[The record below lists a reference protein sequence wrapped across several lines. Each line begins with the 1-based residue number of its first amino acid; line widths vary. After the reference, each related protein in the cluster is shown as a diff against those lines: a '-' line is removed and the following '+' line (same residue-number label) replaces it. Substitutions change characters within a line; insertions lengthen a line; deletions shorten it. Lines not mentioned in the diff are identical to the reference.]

1 MHTLQSNDGTSIAY
15 ERAGSGPA
23 LILVD
28 GALCSRAFGP
38 MPKLVPLLAP
48 HFTVYTYDRRGRGDS
63 ADSASYRVERE
74 LEDLAALVRVAGG
87 SAYAFG
93 ASSGGALVLH
103 AAASGVPITR
113 LAIYEPPFVTEGARG
128 GEPDHVGQ
136 LRALIAA
143 GKRGAAV
150 RYFMMDMVRAPKPI
164 VLMMHLMVPV
174 WTKLKAVAHTLP
186 YDAAIMGDWLVPRER
201 VAGVSVPA
209 LVMYGGK
216 TDERLRRAAEAVSA
230 ALPRGELRV
239 LPGQNH
245 AAAAE
250 AVAPALIEFFG
261 EVGTLNADSARPLNP

>member
-1 MHTLQSNDGTSIAY
+1 MHTLQSDDGTSIAY

-63 ADSASYRVERE
+63 ADSASYSVERE

-87 SAYAFG
+87 SAFAFG

-103 AAASGVPITR
+103 AAASGVPIAR
-113 LAIYEPPFVTEGARG
+113 LAIYEPPFVNEGASS
-128 GEPDHVGQ
+128 GERDHIAQ
-136 LRALIAA
+136 LRSLIAA
-143 GKRGAAV
+143 GQRGAAV
-150 RYFMMDMVRAPKPI
+150 KYFMADMVGAPKP
-164 VLMMHLMVPV
+164 VVFMMRLMLPV
-174 WTKLKAVAHTLP
+174 WSKLKAVAHTLP
-186 YDAAIMGDWLVPRER
+186 YDATIMGNWLVPKEHAAR
-201 VAGVSVPA
+201 VRVPS

-230 ALPRGELRV
+230 ALPHAELRV

-245 AAAAE
+245 AAAAS
-250 AVAPALIEFFG
+250 AVAPALLAFFTG
-261 EVGTLNADSARPLNP
+261 PSEQRASEGSAL